1 MKIATVILMVQMIVK
16 MAFVHVTTLDNVL
29 VSMIILMVYN
39 VMHALLAIQIF
50 LIVMNVILTII
61 TKIIINL
68 LLVNPVVVTVM
79 DQLIHNV

>member
-1 MKIATVILMVQMIVK
+1 MILMVQTIVK

>member
-1 MKIATVILMVQMIVK
+1 MKIATVILMVQTIVK

>member
-1 MKIATVILMVQMIVK
+1 MVQTIVK

-39 VMHALLAIQIF
+39 VMHAFLAIQIF